1 MLPPRAMRPEDR
13 LRYAPQYLRR
23 ALHIIA
29 VGLTDQPAAP
39 GEPPLLAV
47 ARQLAAEHPEDA
59 GDLRQRRVME
69 RAFAKLLFA
78 ALARADDAAFRPLL
92 AAPAART
99 TSALPA
105 APVNV
110 IPFPAAKAPTR

>member
-1 MLPPRAMRPEDR
+1 MRPEDR
-13 LRYAPQYLRR
+13 LRFAPQYLRR

-39 GEPPLLAV
+39 GEPPLLTV
-47 ARQLAAEHPEDA
+47 ARQLAADHPDDA
-59 GDLRQRRVME
+59 GDLRQRRVLE

-78 ALARADDAAFRPLL
+78 ALARADDGVFRPLL
-92 AAPAART
+92 AAPD
-99 TSALPA
+99 TSAALALSA

-110 IPFPAAKAPTR
+110 IPFPVAKAPPS

>member
-1 MLPPRAMRPEDR
+1 MRPEDR
-13 LRYAPQYLRR
+13 LRFAPQYLRR

-29 VGLTDQPAAP
+29 ARLADQPAAP
-39 GEPPLLAV
+39 GEPPLLTV

-59 GDLRQRRVME
+59 GDLRQRRVLE

-78 ALARADDAAFRPLL
+78 ALARADGAAFRPLL
-92 AAPAART
+92 AAPD
-99 TSALPA
+99 TSATPALSA

-110 IPFPAAKAPTR
+110 IPFPVAKAPPS